1 MTRRGDK
8 GPSAPISVSGP
19 GVGESASED
28 AAGFRGVETGARTES
43 ARRMRAMLL
52 RAIAGAVALCTVAAC
67 AGPPHLRG
75 VRFAHDPASTARID
89 HSAWDAVVSTYL
101 KVDPRGD
108 GVNRFDYAA
117 VSDEDRFRL
126 KDYLRGL
133 GEVDIAEYDR
143 DEQFAFWMN
152 LYNAA
157 IVDLVLD
164 NAPVDSIRDIPGP
177 GIGVRGPWLRPVA
190 TIHGRMLS
198 FDDIEHRVLRAA
210 FDDMGVP
217 IHYGVNCASD
227 GCPPLA
233 PRAHTAENWRDNLT
247 ATARQFVNSRHGVR
261 LDGDGL
267 RTSKIYR
274 SWFRE
279 DFGGSDES
287 VIAHLVE
294 YAAPDLARR
303 LKGRSTIAGDFYDWR
318 LNAVE

>member
-1 MTRRGDK
+1 MP
-8 GPSAPISVSGP
+8 GPVSGP
-19 GVGESASED
+19 GAGACASED
-28 AAGFRGVETGARTES
+28 AAGFRGVATGARPQG
-43 ARRMRAMLL
+43 ARRLPAVFP
-52 RAIAGAVALCTVAAC
+52 RAIAGAVALCVVAAC

-75 VRFAHDPASTARID
+75 VRFAHDPASTASID
-89 HSAWDAVVSTYL
+89 HRAWDAVVSTYL
-101 KVDPRGD
+101 KVDPRRD

-133 GEVDIAEYDR
+133 GEVDIAKYDR
-143 DEQFAFWMN
+143 DEQIAFWMN

-164 NAPVDSIRDIPGP
+164 NAPVNSIRDISGP

-190 TIHGRMLS
+190 TILGRMLS
-198 FDDIEHRVLRAA
+198 FDDIEHRVLRAS
-210 FDDMGVP
+210 FNDMGVP

-261 LDGDGL
+261 FDGDNL

-294 YAAPDLARR
+294 YAAPGLARR

-318 LNAVE
+318 LNALETVE

>member
-1 MTRRGDK
+1 MTLRGGK
-8 GPSAPISVSGP
+8 RPSAPLPVSDP
-19 GVGESASED
+19 GDRED
-28 AAGFRGVETGARTES
+28 SAGFGGVATGAQTQG
-43 ARRMRAMLL
+43 AGRMRAVLL
-52 RAIAGAVALCTVAAC
+52 RAAAGAVALCVVAAC
-67 AGPPHLRG
+67 AGPPHPQGL
-75 VRFAHDPASTARID
+75 RFAHDPASTASID
-89 HSAWDAVVSTYL
+89 HRAWDAVVSTYL

-117 VSDEDRFRL
+117 VSDEDRLRL
-126 KDYLRGL
+126 KDYLRSL
-133 GEVDIAEYDR
+133 GNLDIEKYDQ
-143 DEQFAFWMN
+143 DEQIAFWMN

-164 NAPVDSIRDIPGP
+164 NAPVDSIRDISGP

-190 TIHGRMLS
+190 TVLGRTLS

-210 FDDMGVP
+210 FNDMGVS

-261 LDGDGL
+261 LDGDRL

-294 YAAPDLARR
+294 YAAPGLARR
-303 LKGRSTIAGDFYDWR
+303 LKERSTVSGDFYDWR
-318 LNAVE
+318 LNAIEAVE